1 MSSLERAIQIA
12 VTAHAGQV
20 DNGGA
25 PYILH
30 PLRVMFAIDVDGD
43 EARIAAVLHD
53 VLEDTDVTAAD
64 LAREGFS
71 APVIE
76 AVEALTRRDGEAYGA
91 FIKRVSRNPIARI
104 VKMADLQD
112 NADLSRIPN
121 PTQKDHKRFW
131 KYQRN
136 IAVLAG
142 LTKAAA

>member
-20 DNGGA
+20 DKGGA

-30 PLRVMFAIDVDGD
+30 PLRVMFSISVDGD

-53 VLEDTDVTAAD
+53 VLEDTDVTAED
-64 LAREGFS
+64 LAGEGFS

-76 AVEALTRRDGEAYGA
+76 ALEALTRRESETYSA

-104 VKMADLQD
+104 VKMADLKD
-112 NADLSRIPN
+112 NSDLSRIPS
-121 PTQKDHKRFW
+121 PTQKDRKRFW
-131 KYQRN
+131 KYQKN

-142 LTKAAA
+142 LMAAA